1 MVPPAP
7 DQQRR
12 GGPGS
17 PMGWRRVGRYFRM
30 ERQSIAVA
38 LVLLLPVALGNALQP
53 LLVGQAVSLLRQEP
67 IVPWLQP
74 VMAWLQH
81 LSGASPFNLLIGLLA
96 LTMVMGLALQGLL
109 SYTVQSV
116 GQMITARIRSDLFD
130 HALGLDLGFHVRT
143 PVGLLLTRLT
153 NDVEAVADMF
163 GNGAIG
169 VLAELVSLL
178 VSGAAMVLVD
188 WRLGLLLLLTLMP
201 VTWIVIHLQTRYRR
215 ANYRVRE
222 ELGALNADLQEN
234 LQGLEVVQMFR
245 RQARNSARTAANMA
259 RYRRFTMTTIALDAT
274 ISSLLEWVSIAAI
287 ALVISLGGWLVL
299 RDALALGTLVTFVLY
314 AQRLFNPLR
323 QVAERFTFIQSG
335 LTGLQR
341 IGELLDEPIRIQDRP
356 GAIPLPR
363 PTPAGEVVFDHVTF
377 AYNVR
382 DHVPVIRDLS
392 FRIAPGETV
401 ALVGATGSG
410 KSTVINLLCRL
421 WEPQEGRILLDGVN
435 IQDLPQQDLRRHLGV
450 VLQDTFLFS
459 GDVAANLRLGQ
470 TMGRAQLQQACGEL
484 GLGPLIAS
492 LPQGLDTELRERGA
506 NLSAGERQL
515 LGVARVALRQPEVLV
530 MDEAT
535 AHLDPST
542 EAALQ
547 RNLAGLLQQKTAIVI
562 AHRLSTVEAADRI
575 LVLRHGA
582 LIESGTHAALK
593 AQGGLYAR
601 LVSLQDLGA
610 PSR

>member
-1 MVPPAP
+1 MSSVPE
-7 DQQRR
+7 QHWR
-12 GGPGS
+12 GNPNS
-17 PMGWRRVGRYFRM
+17 PMGWRRMVPYFWR
-30 ERQSIAVA
+30 ERKSIALA
-38 LVLLLPVALGNALQP
+38 LGLLAPVALGNALQP
-53 LLVGQAVSLLRQEP
+53 LLLGQAVSLLRQEP
-67 IVPWLQP
+67 ILPWLQQ
-74 VMAWLQH
+74 LGTTSS
-81 LSGASPFNLLIGLLA
+81 LNLLIGLLA
-96 LTMVMGLALQGLL
+96 LTMVTGLVLQGLL

-116 GQMITARIRSDLFD
+116 GQLMTARIRSDLFD
-130 HALGLDLGFHVRT
+130 HALGLDLRFHVRT

-153 NDVEAVADMF
+153 SDVEAVADMF

-178 VSGAAMVLVD
+178 VIGATMMLVD
-188 WRLGLLLLLTLMP
+188 WRLGLVLLLTLVP
-201 VTWIVIHLQTRYRR
+201 VTWIVIELQTRYRR

-222 ELGALNADLQEN
+222 ELGNLNADLQEN

-245 RQARNSARTAANMA
+245 RQARNSTRTAANVS
-259 RYRRFTMTTIALDAT
+259 RYKRFTMETIALDAT

-287 ALVISLGGWLVL
+287 ALVISLGGWLVV
-299 RDALALGTLVTFVLY
+299 RDTLALGTLVTFILY

-341 IGELLDEPIRIQDRP
+341 IGELLDVPIRIKDRP
-356 GAIPLPR
+356 ATIPLPR
-363 PTPAGEVVFDHVTF
+363 PSSAGEVVFEHVTF

-382 DHVPVIRDLS
+382 DDVPVVRDLS
-392 FRIAPGETV
+392 FRITPGETV

-421 WEPQEGRILLDGVN
+421 WEPQQGRILLDGVN
-435 IQDLPQQDLRRHLGV
+435 IQDLPQQELRWRLGV

-470 TMGRAQLQQACGEL
+470 TISRAQLQQACEEL
-484 GLGPLIAS
+484 GLGPLIRS

-515 LGVARVALRQPEVLV
+515 LGVARVALRQPDVLV

-542 EAALQ
+542 EATLQ
-547 RNLAGLLQQKTAIVI
+547 RNLTSLLKQRTAIVI

-575 LVLRHGA
+575 LVLRRGQ
-582 LIESGTHAALK
+582 LIESGTHEALK
-593 AQGGLYAR
+593 AQGGLYAH
-601 LVSLQDLGA
+601 LANLQDLGA
-610 PSR
+610 PPHSAQDS

>member
-1 MVPPAP
+1 MASAP
-7 DQQRR
+7 DRQWR
-12 GGPGS
+12 GNPGS
-17 PMGWRRVGRYFRM
+17 PTDWRRLAPYFWIQRK
-30 ERQSIAVA
+30 SIALA
-38 LVLLLPVALGNALQP
+38 LGLLLPVALGNALQP

-67 IVPWLQP
+67 VIPWFQELGGTNS
-74 VMAWLQH
+74 L
-81 LSGASPFNLLIGLLA
+81 NLIIGLLA
-96 LTMVMGLALQGLL
+96 LTMVTGLVLQGLL

-116 GQMITARIRSDLFD
+116 GQLMTARIRSDLFD
-130 HALGLDLGFHVRT
+130 HALGLDLSFHVRT

-153 NDVEAVADMF
+153 SDVEAVADMF

-169 VLAELVSLL
+169 VVAELVSLL
-178 VSGAAMVLVD
+178 VIGVTMMLVD
-188 WRLGLLLLLTLMP
+188 WRLGLLLLLTLIP
-201 VTWIVIHLQTRYRR
+201 VTRTVIALQTRYRQ

-222 ELGALNADLQEN
+222 ELGGLNADLQEN

-245 RQARNSARTAANMA
+245 RQAHNSARTAANVS
-259 RYRRFTMTTIALDAT
+259 RYRRFTMQTIALDAT

-299 RDALALGTLVTFVLY
+299 RDTLTLGTLVTFVLY

-341 IGELLDEPIRIQDRP
+341 IAELLDQPIRIQDRP
-356 GAIPLPR
+356 KTLPLPR
-363 PTPAGEVVFDHVTF
+363 PFAGEVVFEHVTF

-382 DHVPVIRDLS
+382 DEVPVIRDLS

-421 WEPQEGRILLDGVN
+421 WEPQQGRILLDGVN
-435 IQDLPQQDLRRHLGV
+435 IQDLPQQELRRRLGV

-459 GDVAANLRLGQ
+459 GDVATNLRLGQ
-470 TMGRAQLQQACGEL
+470 IISHARLQQACEEL
-484 GLGPLIAS
+484 GLGPLMRS
-492 LPQGLDTELRERGA
+492 LPQGLDTQLRERGS

-515 LGVARVALRQPEVLV
+515 LGVARVALRQPDVLV

-547 RNLAGLLQQKTAIVI
+547 RNLASLLEQKTAIII
-562 AHRLSTVEAADRI
+562 AHRLSTVESADRI
-575 LVLRHGA
+575 LVLRRGQ
-582 LIESGTHAALK
+582 LIESGTHEALK
-593 AQGGLYAR
+593 AQGGLYAQ
-601 LVSLQDLGA
+601 LANLQDAGA
-610 PSR
+610 PPR

>member
-1 MVPPAP
+1 MSSASE
-7 DQQRR
+7 QQRR
-12 GGPGS
+12 GDPAS
-17 PMGWRRVGRYFRM
+17 SMGWRRMAPYFRS
-30 ERQSIAVA
+30 ERKSIGLA
-38 LVLLLPVALGNALQP
+38 LGLLVPVALGNALQP
-53 LLVGQAVSLLRQEP
+53 LLLGQAVSLLRQEP
-67 IVPWLQP
+67 IIPWLQQLGT
-74 VMAWLQH
+74 ANSLH
-81 LSGASPFNLLIGLLA
+81 LLTGLLA
-96 LTMVMGLALQGLL
+96 LTMVTGLVLQGLL

-116 GQMITARIRSDLFD
+116 GQLMTARIRSDLFD
-130 HALGLDLGFHVRT
+130 HALGLDLSFHVRT

-153 NDVEAVADMF
+153 SDVEAVAEMF

-178 VSGAAMVLVD
+178 VIGATMLLVD
-188 WRLGLLLLLTLMP
+188 WRLGLLLLLTLIP
-201 VTWIVIHLQTRYRR
+201 VTRIVIALQTRYRR

-222 ELGALNADLQEN
+222 ELGSLNADLQEN

-245 RQARNSARTAANMA
+245 RQARNSARTATNVA
-259 RYRRFTMTTIALDAT
+259 RYKRFTMQTIALDAT

-299 RDALALGTLVTFVLY
+299 RNALALGTLVTFVLY

-341 IGELLDEPIRIQDRP
+341 IGELLDQPIQVRDRP
-356 GAIPLPR
+356 ATVPLPR
-363 PTPAGEVVFDHVTF
+363 PTSAGEVVFEHVTF

-382 DHVPVIRDLS
+382 DDVPVIRDLS
-392 FRIAPGETV
+392 FRVAPGETV

-421 WEPQEGRILLDGVN
+421 WEPQQGRIILDGVN
-435 IQDLPQQDLRRHLGV
+435 VRDLPREELRWRLGV

-459 GDVAANLRLGQ
+459 GDVATNLRLGQ
-470 TMGRAQLQQACGEL
+470 TISRTQLQRSCEDL
-484 GLGPLIAS
+484 GLGPWIRS

-547 RNLAGLLQQKTAIVI
+547 RDLANLLEQRTAIII
-562 AHRLSTVEAADRI
+562 AHRLSTVESADRI
-575 LVLRHGA
+575 LVLRRGQ
-582 LIESGTHAALK
+582 LIESGTHEELK
-593 AQGGLYAR
+593 ARGGLYAQ
-601 LVSLQDLGA
+601 LANLQDLGA
-610 PSR
+610 SSR

>member
-1 MVPPAP
+1 MSSPP
-7 DQQRR
+7 DQQWR
-12 GGPGS
+12 GDPGS
-17 PMGWRRVGRYFRM
+17 PVGWRRMAPYFRA
-30 ERQSIAVA
+30 ERKSITLA

-67 IVPWLQP
+67 VVPWLQ
-74 VMAWLQH
+74 Q
-81 LSGASPFNLLIGLLA
+81 LSTADSINLLMGLLA
-96 LTMVMGLALQGLL
+96 LTMVTGLVLQGLL

-116 GQMITARIRSDLFD
+116 GQMITARIRSDLFH
-130 HALGLDLGFHVRT
+130 HALGLDLSFHVRT

-153 NDVEAVADMF
+153 SDVEAVAEMF

-169 VLAELVSLL
+169 VVAELVSLL
-178 VSGAAMVLVD
+178 VIGATMLLVD
-188 WRLGLLLLLTLMP
+188 WRLGLLLLLTLIP
-201 VTWIVIHLQTRYRR
+201 VTRTVVALQTRYRR

-222 ELGALNADLQEN
+222 ELGSLNADLQEN

-245 RQARNSARTAANMA
+245 RQARNSARTAAGVS
-259 RYRRFTMTTIALDAT
+259 RYKAFTMRTVALDAT

-287 ALVISLGGWLVL
+287 ALVISVGGWLVV
-299 RDALALGTLVTFVLY
+299 RDTLALGTLVTFVLY

-341 IGELLDEPIRIQDRP
+341 IGELLDKPIGIQDRP
-356 GAIPLPR
+356 ATIPLPR
-363 PTPAGEVVFDHVTF
+363 PTSAGAVVFEHVTF

-382 DHVPVIRDLS
+382 DNVPVIRDLS
-392 FRIAPGETV
+392 FHIAPGETV

-410 KSTVINLLCRL
+410 KSTIISLLCRL
-421 WEPQEGRILLDGVN
+421 WEPQQGRIFLDGVN
-435 IQDLPQQDLRRHLGV
+435 IRDLSQQELRRRLGV

-459 GDVAANLRLGQ
+459 GDVATNLRLGQ
-470 TMGRAQLQQACGEL
+470 TIGHARLQQACDEL
-484 GLGPLIAS
+484 GLGPFIRS

-515 LGVARVALRQPEVLV
+515 LGVARVALRQPDVLV

-542 EAALQ
+542 EATLQ
-547 RNLAGLLQQKTAIVI
+547 HNLAGLLEQRTAIVI
-562 AHRLSTVEAADRI
+562 AHRLSTVESADRI
-575 LVLRHGA
+575 LVLRRGQ
-582 LIESGTHAALK
+582 LIESGTHEALK
-593 AQGGLYAR
+593 AQGGLYAQ
-601 LVSLQDLGA
+601 LANLQDLGA
-610 PSR
+610 PSSP

>member
-1 MVPPAP
+1 MSLDP
-7 DQQRR
+7 DQQW
-12 GGPGS
+12 GGNPRS
-17 PMGWRRVGRYFRM
+17 PMGWRRVMSYFWM
-30 ERQSIAVA
+30 ERKSIALA
-38 LVLLLPVALGNALQP
+38 LGLLLPVAFGNALQP

-67 IVPWLQP
+67 IIPWLQQ
-74 VMAWLQH
+74 L
-81 LSGASPFNLLIGLLA
+81 GAASSLKLLIGLLA
-96 LTMVMGLALQGLL
+96 LTMVLGLVLQGLL

-116 GQMITARIRSDLFD
+116 GQLMTARIRSDLFD
-130 HALGLDLGFHVRT
+130 HALGLDLRFHMRT

-153 NDVEAVADMF
+153 SDVEAVADMF

-178 VSGAAMVLVD
+178 VISATMLLVD
-188 WRLGLLLLLTLMP
+188 WRLGLLLLLTLVP
-201 VTWIVIHLQTRYRR
+201 VTWIVIELQTRYRR
-215 ANYRVRE
+215 ANYQVRE
-222 ELGALNADLQEN
+222 ELGRLNADLQEN

-245 RQARNSARTAANMA
+245 RQARNSARTAANVS
-259 RYRRFTMTTIALDAT
+259 RYKRFTMVTVALDAT

-287 ALVISLGGWLVL
+287 ALVISLGGWLVI
-299 RDALALGTLVTFVLY
+299 RDTLALGTLVTFVLY

-341 IGELLDEPIRIQDRP
+341 IGELLDEPIQIQDKP
-356 GAIPLPR
+356 TKIPLPR
-363 PTPAGEVVFDHVTF
+363 PTSSGEVVFEHVTF

-382 DHVPVIRDLS
+382 DDVPVIRDLN
-392 FRIAPGETV
+392 FHIAPGETV

-421 WEPQEGRILLDGVN
+421 WEPQQGRILLDGVN
-435 IQDLPQQDLRRHLGV
+435 IQDLPQQDLRRRLGV

-459 GDVAANLRLGQ
+459 GDVATNLRLGQ
-470 TMGRAQLQQACGEL
+470 TISHAQLQQACEEL
-484 GLGPLIAS
+484 GLGPFIRS
-492 LPQGLDTELRERGA
+492 LPQGLDTELRERGT

-515 LGVARVALRQPEVLV
+515 LGVARVALRQPDVLV

-547 RNLAGLLQQKTAIVI
+547 RNLVGLIEQKTTIVI
-562 AHRLSTVEAADRI
+562 AHRLSTVESSDRI
-575 LVLRHGA
+575 LVLRRGQ
-582 LIESGTHAALK
+582 LIESGTHEALK
-593 AQGGLYAR
+593 AQGGFYAQ
-601 LVSLQDLGA
+601 LANLQDLGIA
-610 PSR
+610 SR

>member
-30 ERQSIAVA
+30 EHQSIAVA

-74 VMAWLQH
+74 IMAWLQH

-109 SYTVQSV
+109 SYKVQSV

-222 ELGALNADLQEN
+222 ELGTLNADLQEN

-245 RQARNSARTAANMA
+245 RQARNSARTAANVA
-259 RYRRFTMTTIALDAT
+259 RYRRFTTTTIALDAT

-341 IGELLDEPIRIQDRP
+341 IGELLDEPIQIQDRL
-356 GAIPLPR
+356 GAVPLPR

-593 AQGGLYAR
+593 AQGGLYAQ
-601 LVSLQDLGA
+601 LASLQDLGA
-610 PSR
+610 PSC

>member
-1 MVPPAP
+1 M
-7 DQQRR
+7 R
-12 GGPGS
+12 
-17 PMGWRRVGRYFRM
+17 WRRMAPYFRS
-30 ERQSIAVA
+30 ERKSIALA
-38 LVLLLPVALGNALQP
+38 LVLLAPVAFGNALQP
-53 LLVGQAVSLLRQEP
+53 LLLGQAVSLLRKEP
-67 IVPWLQP
+67 VLPWLQQLG
-74 VMAWLQH
+74 AANSLQ
-81 LSGASPFNLLIGLLA
+81 LLTGLLA
-96 LTMVMGLALQGLL
+96 LTMVTGLVLQGLL

-116 GQMITARIRSDLFD
+116 GQRTTARIRSDLFD
-130 HALGLDLGFHVRT
+130 HALGLDLSFHMRT

-153 NDVEAVADMF
+153 SDVEAVAEMF

-178 VSGAAMVLVD
+178 VIGATMLLVD
-188 WRLGLLLLLTLMP
+188 WRLGLLLLLTLAP
-201 VTWIVIHLQTRYRR
+201 VTRLVVALQTRYRR

-222 ELGALNADLQEN
+222 ELGNLNADLQEN

-245 RQARNSARTAANMA
+245 RQGRNSARTAANVS
-259 RYRRFTMTTIALDAT
+259 RYKRFTMQTIALDAT

-299 RDALALGTLVTFVLY
+299 RDTLALGTLVTFVLY

-341 IGELLDEPIRIQDRP
+341 IGELLDEPIQVQDRP
-356 GAIPLPR
+356 GAVPPLR
-363 PTPAGEVVFDHVTF
+363 ATVTATGEVVFEHVTF

-382 DHVPVIRDLS
+382 DEVPVIRDLS

-421 WEPQEGRILLDGVN
+421 WEPQQGRILLNGVD
-435 IQDLPQQDLRRHLGV
+435 IRDLPQQELRRRLGV

-459 GDVAANLRLGQ
+459 GDVATNLRLGQ
-470 TMGRAQLQQACGEL
+470 TISHAQLQRSCEEL
-484 GLGPLIAS
+484 GLGPWIRS

-535 AHLDPST
+535 AHMDPST

-547 RNLAGLLQQKTAIVI
+547 RDLAELLERRTAIVI
-562 AHRLSTVEAADRI
+562 AHRLSTVESADRI
-575 LVLRHGA
+575 LVLRRGQ
-582 LIESGTHAALK
+582 LVESGTHAALK
-593 AQGGLYAR
+593 AQGGLYAQ
-601 LVSLQDLGA
+601 LANLQDLGA
-610 PSR
+610 PR

>member
-245 RQARNSARTAANMA
+245 RQARNSARTAANVA

-363 PTPAGEVVFDHVTF
+363 PIPAGEVVFDHVTF

-470 TMGRAQLQQACGEL
+470 IMGRAQLQQACGEL

-593 AQGGLYAR
+593 AQGGLYAQ

>member
-1 MVPPAP
+1 MSSASE
-7 DQQRR
+7 QQRR
-12 GGPGS
+12 GDPAS
-17 PMGWRRVGRYFRM
+17 SMGWRRMAPYFRS
-30 ERQSIAVA
+30 ERKSIGLA
-38 LVLLLPVALGNALQP
+38 LGLLVPVALGNALQP
-53 LLVGQAVSLLRQEP
+53 LLLGQAVSLLRQEP
-67 IVPWLQP
+67 IIPWLQQLGT
-74 VMAWLQH
+74 ANSLH
-81 LSGASPFNLLIGLLA
+81 LLTGLLA
-96 LTMVMGLALQGLL
+96 LTMVTGLVLQGLL

-116 GQMITARIRSDLFD
+116 GQLMTARIRSDLFD
-130 HALGLDLGFHVRT
+130 HALGLDLSFHVRT

-153 NDVEAVADMF
+153 SDVEAVAEMF

-178 VSGAAMVLVD
+178 VIGATMLLVD
-188 WRLGLLLLLTLMP
+188 WRLGLLLLLTLIP
-201 VTWIVIHLQTRYRR
+201 VTRIVIALQTRYRR

-222 ELGALNADLQEN
+222 ELGSLNADLQEN

-245 RQARNSARTAANMA
+245 RQARNSARTATNVA
-259 RYRRFTMTTIALDAT
+259 RYKRFTMQTIALDAT

-299 RDALALGTLVTFVLY
+299 RNALALGTLVTFVLY

-341 IGELLDEPIRIQDRP
+341 IGELLDQPIQVRDRP
-356 GAIPLPR
+356 ATVPLPR
-363 PTPAGEVVFDHVTF
+363 PTSTGEVVFEHVTF

-382 DHVPVIRDLS
+382 DDVPVIRDLS
-392 FRIAPGETV
+392 FRVAPGETV

-421 WEPQEGRILLDGVN
+421 WEPQQGRILLDGVN
-435 IQDLPQQDLRRHLGV
+435 VRDLPREELRWRLGV

-459 GDVAANLRLGQ
+459 GDVATNLRLGQ
-470 TMGRAQLQQACGEL
+470 TISRTQLQRSCEDL
-484 GLGPLIAS
+484 GLGPWIRS

-547 RNLAGLLQQKTAIVI
+547 RDLANLLEQRTAIII
-562 AHRLSTVEAADRI
+562 AHRLSTVESADRI
-575 LVLRHGA
+575 LVLRRGQ
-582 LIESGTHAALK
+582 LIESGTHEELK
-593 AQGGLYAR
+593 ARGGLYAQ
-601 LVSLQDLGA
+601 LANLQDLGA
-610 PSR
+610 SSR

>member
-1 MVPPAP
+1 MWSPP
-7 DQQRR
+7 DQQWR
-12 GGPGS
+12 GDPGS
-17 PMGWRRVGRYFRM
+17 PVGWRRMTPYFRA
-30 ERQSIAVA
+30 ERKSIVLA

-67 IVPWLQP
+67 VVPWLQ
-74 VMAWLQH
+74 Q
-81 LSGASPFNLLIGLLA
+81 LSTTDSINLLMGLLA
-96 LTMVMGLALQGLL
+96 LTMVTGLVLQGLL

-116 GQMITARIRSDLFD
+116 GQMITARIRSDLFR
-130 HALGLDLGFHVRT
+130 HALGLDLSFHVRT

-153 NDVEAVADMF
+153 SDVEAVAEMF

-169 VLAELVSLL
+169 VVAELVSLL
-178 VSGAAMVLVD
+178 VIGATMLLVD
-188 WRLGLLLLLTLMP
+188 WRLGLLLLLTLIP
-201 VTWIVIHLQTRYRR
+201 VTRTVVALQTRYRR

-222 ELGALNADLQEN
+222 ELGSLNADLQEN

-245 RQARNSARTAANMA
+245 RQARNSARTAAGVS
-259 RYRRFTMTTIALDAT
+259 RYREFTMGTIALDAT

-287 ALVISLGGWLVL
+287 ALVVSVGGWLVV
-299 RDALALGTLVTFVLY
+299 RDTLVLGTLVTFVLY

-341 IGELLDEPIRIQDRP
+341 IGELLDKPIGIQDRP
-356 GAIPLPR
+356 ATVPLPR
-363 PTPAGEVVFDHVTF
+363 PTSAGAVVFEHVTF

-382 DHVPVIRDLS
+382 DNVPVIRDLS

-410 KSTVINLLCRL
+410 KSTVISLLCRL
-421 WEPQEGRILLDGVN
+421 WEPQQGRILLDGVN
-435 IQDLPQQDLRRHLGV
+435 IRDLPQQELRWRLGV

-459 GDVAANLRLGQ
+459 GDVATNLRLGQ
-470 TMGRAQLQQACGEL
+470 TISHARLQQACEEL
-484 GLGPLIAS
+484 GLGPLIRS

-506 NLSAGERQL
+506 NLSAGERQM
-515 LGVARVALRQPEVLV
+515 LGVARVALRQPDVLV

-542 EAALQ
+542 EATLQ
-547 RNLAGLLQQKTAIVI
+547 HNLAGLLEQRTAIVI
-562 AHRLSTVEAADRI
+562 AHRLSTVESADRI
-575 LVLRHGA
+575 LVLRRGQ
-582 LIESGTHAALK
+582 LIESGTHEALK
-593 AQGGLYAR
+593 AQGGLYAQ
-601 LVSLQDLGA
+601 LANLQDLGA
-610 PSR
+610 PSSP

>member
-1 MVPPAP
+1 MSSTPEQQWRGDP
-7 DQQRR
+7 D
-12 GGPGS
+12 S
-17 PMGWRRVGRYFRM
+17 PMGWRRLMPYFWR
-30 ERQSIAVA
+30 ERRSIALA
-38 LVLLLPVALGNALQP
+38 LGLLVPVALGNAMQP
-53 LLVGQAVSLLRQEP
+53 LLLGQAVSLLRHEP
-67 IVPWLQP
+67 IVPWLQQ
-74 VMAWLQH
+74 L
-81 LSGASPFNLLIGLLA
+81 GAANSLKLLIGLLA
-96 LTMVMGLALQGLL
+96 LTMVSGLVLQGLL

-116 GQMITARIRSDLFD
+116 GQQMTARIRRDLFD
-130 HALGLDLGFHVRT
+130 HALGLDLSFHVRT

-153 NDVEAVADMF
+153 SDVEAVAEMF

-178 VSGAAMVLVD
+178 VIGGTMMLVD
-188 WRLGLLLLLTLMP
+188 WRLGLLLLLILLP
-201 VTWIVIHLQTRYRR
+201 VTRIVVVLQTRYRR

-222 ELGALNADLQEN
+222 ELGHLNADLQEN

-245 RQARNSARTAANMA
+245 RQARNSARTTTNVS
-259 RYRRFTMTTIALDAT
+259 RYKRFTMQTIALDAT

-287 ALVISLGGWLVL
+287 ALVISMGGWLVV
-299 RDALALGTLVTFVLY
+299 RDTLALGTLVTFVLY

-341 IGELLDEPIRIQDRP
+341 IAELLNEPIRIQDRSA
-356 GAIPLPR
+356 AIVPLPR
-363 PTPAGEVVFDHVTF
+363 PTPSGEVVFEHVTF

-382 DHVPVIRDLS
+382 DSVPVIRDLS

-421 WEPQEGRILLDGVN
+421 WEPQQGAVLLDGVN
-435 IQDLPQQDLRRHLGV
+435 IRDLPQQELRRRLGV

-459 GDVAANLRLGQ
+459 GDVATNLRLGQ
-470 TMGRAQLQQACGEL
+470 TISPAQLQQSCEEL
-484 GLGPLIAS
+484 GLGPWIRS
-492 LPQGLDTELRERGA
+492 LPQGLETELRERGT

-515 LGVARVALRQPEVLV
+515 LGVARVALRQPDVLV

-547 RNLAGLLQQKTAIVI
+547 RDLASLLEKRTAIII
-562 AHRLSTVEAADRI
+562 AHRLSTVESADRI
-575 LVLRHGA
+575 LVLRRGQ

-601 LVSLQDLGA
+601 LASLQDAISG
-610 PSR
+610 

>member
-245 RQARNSARTAANMA
+245 RQARNSARTAANVA

-363 PTPAGEVVFDHVTF
+363 PIPAGEVVFDHVTF

>member
-1 MVPPAP
+1 MASAP
-7 DQQRR
+7 EQQWR
-12 GGPGS
+12 GDPDS
-17 PMGWRRVGRYFRM
+17 PMGWRRMAPYFRS
-30 ERQSIAVA
+30 ERKSIALA
-38 LVLLLPVALGNALQP
+38 LALLAPVALGNALQP
-53 LLVGQAVSLLRQEP
+53 LLLGQAVSLLRQEP
-67 IVPWLQP
+67 VLPWLAQ
-74 VMAWLQH
+74 L
-81 LSGASPFNLLIGLLA
+81 GAANSLNLLIGLLA
-96 LTMVMGLALQGLL
+96 LTMITGLVLQGLL

-116 GQMITARIRSDLFD
+116 GQLMTARIRSDLFD
-130 HALGLDLGFHVRT
+130 HALALDLHFHVRT

-153 NDVEAVADMF
+153 NDVEAVAEMF

-178 VSGAAMVLVD
+178 VISATMMLVD
-188 WRLGLLLLLTLMP
+188 WRLGLLLLLILIP
-201 VTWIVIHLQTRYRR
+201 VTRIVIALQTRYRR

-222 ELGALNADLQEN
+222 ELGSLNADLQEN

-245 RQARNSARTAANMA
+245 RQSRNSARTAANVS
-259 RYRRFTMTTIALDAT
+259 RYRRFTMRTVALDAT

-299 RDALALGTLVTFVLY
+299 RDTLALGTLVTFVLY

-323 QVAERFTFIQSG
+323 QVAERFTFIQAG

-341 IGELLDEPIRIQDRP
+341 IGELLDQPIRIRDRP
-356 GAIPLPR
+356 GTVPLPC
-363 PTPAGEVVFDHVTF
+363 PTAAGEVVFERVTF

-382 DHVPVIRDLS
+382 DQVPVIRDLS

-421 WEPQEGRILLDGVN
+421 WEPQQGRILLDGVN
-435 IQDLPQQDLRRHLGV
+435 IRDLPQQELRRRLGV

-470 TMGRAQLQQACGEL
+470 TISRDRLQQACEEL
-484 GLGPLIAS
+484 GLGPLIRS
-492 LPQGLDTELRERGA
+492 LPRGLDTELRERGA

-515 LGVARVALRQPEVLV
+515 LGVARVALRQPDVLV

-542 EAALQ
+542 EATLQ
-547 RNLAGLLQQKTAIVI
+547 RNLAGLLERRTAIVI

-575 LVLRHGA
+575 LVLRRGQ
-582 LIESGTHAALK
+582 LIESGSHETLK
-593 AQGGLYAR
+593 AQGGLYAQLAR
-601 LVSLQDLGA
+601 LQDLGA
-610 PSR
+610 APLVKGN

>member
-1 MVPPAP
+1 
-7 DQQRR
+7 
-12 GGPGS
+12 
-17 PMGWRRVGRYFRM
+17 MGWRRMAPYFRS
-30 ERQSIAVA
+30 ERKSIGLA
-38 LVLLLPVALGNALQP
+38 LGLLVPVALGNALQP
-53 LLVGQAVSLLRQEP
+53 LLLGQAVSLLRQEP
-67 IVPWLQP
+67 IIPWLQQLGT
-74 VMAWLQH
+74 ANSLH
-81 LSGASPFNLLIGLLA
+81 LLTGLLA
-96 LTMVMGLALQGLL
+96 LTMVTGLVLQGLL

-116 GQMITARIRSDLFD
+116 GQLMTARIRSDLFD
-130 HALGLDLGFHVRT
+130 HALGLDLSFHVRT

-153 NDVEAVADMF
+153 SDVEAVAEMF

-178 VSGAAMVLVD
+178 VIGATMLLVD
-188 WRLGLLLLLTLMP
+188 WRLGLLLLLTLIP
-201 VTWIVIHLQTRYRR
+201 VTRIVIALQTRYRR

-222 ELGALNADLQEN
+222 ELGSLNADLQEN

-245 RQARNSARTAANMA
+245 RQARNSARTATNVA
-259 RYRRFTMTTIALDAT
+259 RYKRFTMQTIALDAT

-299 RDALALGTLVTFVLY
+299 RNALAVGTLVTFVLY

-341 IGELLDEPIRIQDRP
+341 IGELLDQPIQVRDRP
-356 GAIPLPR
+356 ATVPLPR
-363 PTPAGEVVFDHVTF
+363 PASAGEVVFEHVTF

-382 DHVPVIRDLS
+382 DDVPVIRDLS
-392 FRIAPGETV
+392 FRVAPGETV

-421 WEPQEGRILLDGVN
+421 WEPQQGRILLDGVN
-435 IQDLPQQDLRRHLGV
+435 VRDLPREELRWRLGV

-459 GDVAANLRLGQ
+459 GDVATNLRLGQ
-470 TMGRAQLQQACGEL
+470 TISRTQLQRSCEDL
-484 GLGPLIAS
+484 GLGPWIRS

-547 RNLAGLLQQKTAIVI
+547 RDLANLLEQRTAIII
-562 AHRLSTVEAADRI
+562 AHRLSTVESADRI
-575 LVLRHGA
+575 LVLRRGQ
-582 LIESGTHAALK
+582 LIESGTHEELK
-593 AQGGLYAR
+593 ARGGLYAQ
-601 LVSLQDLGA
+601 LANLQDLGA
-610 PSR
+610 SSR

>member
-1 MVPPAP
+1 MSSASE
-7 DQQRR
+7 QQRR
-12 GGPGS
+12 GDPAS
-17 PMGWRRVGRYFRM
+17 SMGWRRMAPYFRS
-30 ERQSIAVA
+30 ERKSIGLA
-38 LVLLLPVALGNALQP
+38 LGLLVPVALGNALQP
-53 LLVGQAVSLLRQEP
+53 LLLGQAVSLLRQEP
-67 IVPWLQP
+67 IIPWLQQLGT
-74 VMAWLQH
+74 ANSLH
-81 LSGASPFNLLIGLLA
+81 LLTGLLA
-96 LTMVMGLALQGLL
+96 LTMVTGLVLQGLL

-116 GQMITARIRSDLFD
+116 GQLMTARIRSDLFD
-130 HALGLDLGFHVRT
+130 HALGLDLSFHVRT

-153 NDVEAVADMF
+153 SDVEAVAEMF

-178 VSGAAMVLVD
+178 VIGATMLLVD
-188 WRLGLLLLLTLMP
+188 WRLGLLLLLTLIP
-201 VTWIVIHLQTRYRR
+201 VTRIVIALQTRYRR

-222 ELGALNADLQEN
+222 ELGSLNADLQEN

-245 RQARNSARTAANMA
+245 RQARNSARTATNMA
-259 RYRRFTMTTIALDAT
+259 RYKRFTMQTIALDAT

-299 RDALALGTLVTFVLY
+299 RNALALGTLVTFVLY

-341 IGELLDEPIRIQDRP
+341 IGELLDQPIQVRDRP
-356 GAIPLPR
+356 ATVPLPR
-363 PTPAGEVVFDHVTF
+363 PTSAGEVVFEHVTF

-382 DHVPVIRDLS
+382 DDVPVIRDLS
-392 FRIAPGETV
+392 FRVAPGETV

-421 WEPQEGRILLDGVN
+421 WEPQQGRIILDGVN
-435 IQDLPQQDLRRHLGV
+435 VRDLPREELRWRLGV

-459 GDVAANLRLGQ
+459 GDVATNLRLGQ
-470 TMGRAQLQQACGEL
+470 TISRTQLQRSCEDL
-484 GLGPLIAS
+484 GLGPWIRS

-547 RNLAGLLQQKTAIVI
+547 RDLANLLEQRTAIII
-562 AHRLSTVEAADRI
+562 AHRLSTVESADRI
-575 LVLRHGA
+575 LVLRRGQ
-582 LIESGTHAALK
+582 LIESGTHEELK
-593 AQGGLYAR
+593 ARGGLYAQ
-601 LVSLQDLGA
+601 LANLQDLGA
-610 PSR
+610 SSR

>member
-1 MVPPAP
+1 MSSASE
-7 DQQRR
+7 QQRR
-12 GGPGS
+12 GDPAS
-17 PMGWRRVGRYFRM
+17 SMGWRRMAPYFRS
-30 ERQSIAVA
+30 ERKSIGLA
-38 LVLLLPVALGNALQP
+38 LGLLVPVALGNALQP
-53 LLVGQAVSLLRQEP
+53 LLLGQAVSLLRQEP
-67 IVPWLQP
+67 IIPWLQQLGT
-74 VMAWLQH
+74 ANSLH
-81 LSGASPFNLLIGLLA
+81 LLTGLLA
-96 LTMVMGLALQGLL
+96 LTMVTGLVLQGLL

-116 GQMITARIRSDLFD
+116 GQLMTARIRSDLFD
-130 HALGLDLGFHVRT
+130 HALGLDLSFHVRT

-153 NDVEAVADMF
+153 SDVEAVAEMF

-178 VSGAAMVLVD
+178 VIGATMLLVD
-188 WRLGLLLLLTLMP
+188 WRLGLLLLLTLIP
-201 VTWIVIHLQTRYRR
+201 VTRIVIALQTRYRR

-222 ELGALNADLQEN
+222 ELGSLNADLQEN

-245 RQARNSARTAANMA
+245 RQARNSARTATNVA
-259 RYRRFTMTTIALDAT
+259 RYKRFTMQTIALDAT

-299 RDALALGTLVTFVLY
+299 RNALAVGTLVTFVLY

-341 IGELLDEPIRIQDRP
+341 IGELLDQPIQVRDRP
-356 GAIPLPR
+356 ATVPLPR
-363 PTPAGEVVFDHVTF
+363 PASAGEVVFEHVTF

-382 DHVPVIRDLS
+382 DDVPVIRDLS
-392 FRIAPGETV
+392 FRVAPGETV

-421 WEPQEGRILLDGVN
+421 WEPQQGRILLDGVN
-435 IQDLPQQDLRRHLGV
+435 VRDLPREELRWRLGV

-459 GDVAANLRLGQ
+459 GDVATNLRLGQ
-470 TMGRAQLQQACGEL
+470 TISRTQLQRSCEDL
-484 GLGPLIAS
+484 GLGPWIRS

-547 RNLAGLLQQKTAIVI
+547 RDLANLLEQRTAIII
-562 AHRLSTVEAADRI
+562 AHRLSTVESADRI
-575 LVLRHGA
+575 LVLRRGQ
-582 LIESGTHAALK
+582 LIESGTHEELK
-593 AQGGLYAR
+593 ARGGLYAQ
-601 LVSLQDLGA
+601 LANLQDLGA
-610 PSR
+610 SSR

>member
-1 MVPPAP
+1 MASVPEQQWRGDP
-7 DQQRR
+7 D
-12 GGPGS
+12 S
-17 PMGWRRVGRYFRM
+17 SMGWRRMAPYFRT
-30 ERQSIAVA
+30 ERKSIALA
-38 LVLLLPVALGNALQP
+38 LALLAPVALGNALQP
-53 LLVGQAVSLLRQEP
+53 LLLGQAVSLLRQEP
-67 IVPWLQP
+67 ILPWLQQLG
-74 VMAWLQH
+74 AANS
-81 LSGASPFNLLIGLLA
+81 LSLLIGLLA
-96 LTMVMGLALQGLL
+96 LTMVTGLVLQGLL

-116 GQMITARIRSDLFD
+116 GQMMTARIRRDLFD
-130 HALGLDLGFHVRT
+130 HTLALDLHFHVRT

-153 NDVEAVADMF
+153 NDVEAVAEMF

-178 VSGAAMVLVD
+178 VIGATMMVVD
-188 WRLGLLLLLTLMP
+188 WRLGLLLLLILIP
-201 VTWIVIHLQTRYRR
+201 VTRIVIALQTRYRR

-222 ELGALNADLQEN
+222 ELGSLNADLQEN

-245 RQARNSARTAANMA
+245 RQSRNSARTAANVS
-259 RYRRFTMTTIALDAT
+259 RYRRFTMQTVALDAT

-299 RDALALGTLVTFVLY
+299 RDTLALGTLVTFVLY

-323 QVAERFTFIQSG
+323 QVAERFTFIQAG

-341 IGELLDEPIRIQDRP
+341 IGELLDQPIRIRDRSS
-356 GAIPLPR
+356 GTIPLPR
-363 PTPAGEVVFDHVTF
+363 PTPAGEVVFEHVTF

-382 DHVPVIRDLS
+382 DEVPVIRDLS

-421 WEPQEGRILLDGVN
+421 WEPRQGRILLDGVN
-435 IQDLPQQDLRRHLGV
+435 IRDLPQQELRRRLGV

-470 TMGRAQLQQACGEL
+470 AISRDQLQQACEEL
-484 GLGPLIAS
+484 GLGPLIRS

-515 LGVARVALRQPEVLV
+515 LGVARVALRQPDVLV

-542 EAALQ
+542 EATLQ
-547 RNLAGLLQQKTAIVI
+547 RNLAGLLERRTAIVI

-575 LVLRHGA
+575 LVLCRGQ
-582 LIESGTHAALK
+582 LIESGTHEALK
-593 AQGGLYAR
+593 AQGGLYAQLAR
-601 LVSLQDLGA
+601 LQDLGA
-610 PSR
+610 APSR

>member
-245 RQARNSARTAANMA
+245 RQARNSARTAANVA
-259 RYRRFTMTTIALDAT
+259 RYRRFTTTTITLDAT
-274 ISSLLEWVSIAAI
+274 ISSLLEWVSIAAV

-356 GAIPLPR
+356 GTVPLPR
-363 PTPAGEVVFDHVTF
+363 PTPVGEVVFDHVTF

-435 IQDLPQQDLRRHLGV
+435 IQALPQQDLRRRLGV

-593 AQGGLYAR
+593 AQGGLYAQ
-601 LVSLQDLGA
+601 LTSLQDLGA